1 MHHVSLLWGDSES
14 FVATLWEGSSFM
26 ELCLWYFWDFV
37 GSLKIGCRFL
47 VSLVELIGEAFI

>member
-1 MHHVSLLWGDSES
+1 
-14 FVATLWEGSSFM
+14 M
-26 ELCLWYFWDFV
+26 ELCLWYFGDFV

>member
-1 MHHVSLLWGDSES
+1 MHHVSLWRDGES